1 MCIMLGHLCFV
12 VKPHVKPGH
21 LLCLG
26 MREQLVQARD
36 ILAYGLENVSY
47 ARQVVAL
54 TDGRSIADV
63 SWVKVGFFWY

>member
-1 MCIMLGHLCFV
+1 
-12 VKPHVKPGH
+12 
-21 LLCLG
+21 

-63 SWVKVGFFWY
+63 SWAKVGLLFLLFKVLQ